1 MKGEPEAGDG
11 NTAGGNTKDN
21 RVYFVPGIGTV
32 SQATHR
38 RTVMT
43 SSLKLEPFS
52 LRELRFLLLGAA
64 AEVVPDL
71 SAMDPLEVELRTATG
86 DKCVGWL
93 GTRGWGDIC
102 ALSDM
107 LEESSPQGKRSEVNM
122 KSLIASFSNSSSEW
136 KEVFDAED
144 PDFTPFPDGWDK
156 DKSKDEPAGL
166 DKNMTKDKLAGRS
179 GNEIEDEPAW
189 KDREEIEDEPEGQK
203 EDLNKDEPE
212 GLDKNK
218 NEDKDTRSKKEEK
231 EEKQDKD
238 MG

>member
-1 MKGEPEAGDG
+1 MVREEKEARAIEHDDDDDEEQEEQKGEPEAGDG

-156 DKSKDEPAGL
+156 DKSKEQNVQFNRRLKRGPGAKDAG
-166 DKNMTKDKLAGRS
+166 A
-179 GNEIEDEPAW
+179 A
-189 KDREEIEDEPEGQK
+189 EGAH
-203 EDLNKDEPE
+203 
-212 GLDKNK
+212 
-218 NEDKDTRSKKEEK
+218 
-231 EEKQDKD
+231 
-238 MG
+238 